1 MLLYCLTD
9 TAEDDTLLTEFLLEG
24 SLHRHRVHDGI
35 HGGAAQS
42 QTLLQRN
49 TEEAVG
55 LIVNGYA
62 KDVLNKLPMEFAVE
76 AQKLL
81 SVSLEGTVG

>member
-1 MLLYCLTD
+1 MDLKGIYTAD
-9 TAEDDTLLTEFLLEG
+9 ANTAEDDALLTEFLLEG

-49 TEEAVG
+49 TE
-55 LIVNGYA
+55 LIECLLQLRINLL
-62 KDVLNKLPMEFAVE
+62 VLW
-76 AQKLL
+76 LL
-81 SVSLEGTVG
+81 GQRISIV